1 MQALICLMHEK
12 VTAFLEESYATET
25 AFWEWMFANVSIGMK
40 TLGSLYLCEVSF
52 SVMIAIKKKY

>member
-1 MQALICLMHEK
+1 
-12 VTAFLEESYATET
+12 
-25 AFWEWMFANVSIGMK
+25 MFANVSIGMK